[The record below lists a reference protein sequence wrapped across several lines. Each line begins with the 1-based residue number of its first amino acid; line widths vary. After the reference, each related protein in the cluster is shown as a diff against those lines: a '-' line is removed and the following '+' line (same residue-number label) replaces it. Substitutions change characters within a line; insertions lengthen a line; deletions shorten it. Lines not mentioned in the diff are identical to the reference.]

1 MEELDTCLFK
11 YHTEGVLPEP
21 DYNCWLLFVRVC
33 SLLLSGAITCN
44 DIELADIGMF
54 CSQFQKLYGEEA
66 CTFNMHLHMH
76 LKESLMDYG
85 PLHSLWYFSFERY
98 NGILTSYHTNK
109 RGIEEQLMKHFLLD
123 QKVHSLVHSEDMGD
137 HEFLQLMP
145 RFNKDVNEGYTW
157 TAFQSFWKMQALSS
171 IHPQSQSETDFSFQ
185 SVSSFVSLLAQP
197 FDGILNKDDCS
208 ALCMVYQLLH
218 HGYDIQFMPCAYR
231 KIKWI
236 MYAGNRIGS

>member
-1 MEELDTCLFK
+1 
-11 YHTEGVLPEP
+11 
-21 DYNCWLLFVRVC
+21 
-33 SLLLSGAITCN
+33 
-44 DIELADIGMF
+44 
-54 CSQFQKLYGEEA
+54 
-66 CTFNMHLHMH
+66 
-76 LKESLMDYG
+76 
-85 PLHSLWYFSFERY
+85 
-98 NGILTSYHTNK
+98 
-109 RGIEEQLMKHFLLD
+109 
-123 QKVHSLVHSEDMGD
+123 MGD

-145 RFNKDVNEGYTW
+145 RFNKDVNEGYAW
-157 TAFQSFWKMQALSS
+157 TAFQAFWKMQALSS